1 MSQRFSRDIATIA
14 WASTS
19 RGFCGISTR
28 SIRASYAAFARV
40 AHSMRSH
47 GSNAIIRPVAVSPY
61 AWPARPIRWR
71 PLATDL
77 GDPIWTTR
85 SIYPMSMPSSRD
97 VEETAALSLPSF
109 SFCSTPRRV
118 TFEREPWWASRSSTP
133 RSFRRKETCSEANTD
148 ETMARLRT
156 EAFEPERQERSA
168 PRRAELVDIIEGH
181 PLDAGEV
188 FEELGGAQDDCDALR
203 RRDEDMGRPSD
214 LPLPLLGG
222 RVPGPHADADLRL
235 RLPLLLRQR
244 RELSKRFLEVSVD
257 VVREGLQ
264 RGDVEAVDPVLQF
277 AAELFG
283 IQLVDDREEGRERLP
298 TPRGRRYEDALPLV
312 AEGDGVGLRLREVLE
327 LRLEPVPDE
336 GLHEPEDLV
345 FRGSVADLM

>member
-1 MSQRFSRDIATIA
+1 
-14 WASTS
+14 
-19 RGFCGISTR
+19 
-28 SIRASYAAFARV
+28 
-40 AHSMRSH
+40 MRSH

-61 AWPARPIRWR
+61 AWPARPILWR

-85 SIYPMSMPSSRD
+85 SMYPMSMPSSRD
-97 VEETAALSLPSF
+97 VEELRLLLDRRDCGAQTDPDEILTRLLPQ
-109 SFCSTPRRV
+109 P
-118 TFEREPWWASRSSTP
+118 FEA
-133 RSFRRKETCSEANTD
+133 D
-148 ETMARLRT
+148 
-156 EAFEPERQERSA
+156 RQERSA
-168 PRRAELVDIIEGH
+168 LRRADLVDLVEDH

-188 FEELGGAQDDCDALR
+188 FAELGGAQDDCDALR
-203 RRDEDMGRPSD
+203 RRDEDMRRPSD

-244 RELSKRFLEVSVD
+244 RELSKRFPVFSVE

-298 TPRGRRYEDALPLV
+298 APRGRRYEDALPLV
-312 AEGDGVGLRLREVLE
+312 DEGDGVGLRLREVLE